1 MTLFEILNTP
11 EVIWF
16 LLGLLFFALEFAV
29 PGLILLFFGI
39 GAWVTCIVCLALP
52 IETSTQL
59 WIFILTSVVTLAAL
73 RKYLLNRSKNKKNH
87 LADDNYEFIN
97 QSAIAE
103 THIIPGKTGL
113 VQFKGA
119 SWQAIASDEVT
130 QGDKVI
136 ITGKESIVL
145 QVKPAK

>member
-1 MTLFEILNTP
+1 MTLNEIFNTP

-39 GAWVTCIVCLALP
+39 GAWATSIVCLAMP

-59 WIFILTSVVTLAAL
+59 WIFILTSVITLAAL
-73 RKYLLNRSKNKKNH
+73 RKYLLNRSNKKNH

-103 THIIPGKTGL
+103 THIIAGKTGL
-113 VQFKGA
+113 VTFKGA
-119 SWQAIASDEVT
+119 SWQAIASEEVT

-145 QVKPAK
+145 LVKPSK